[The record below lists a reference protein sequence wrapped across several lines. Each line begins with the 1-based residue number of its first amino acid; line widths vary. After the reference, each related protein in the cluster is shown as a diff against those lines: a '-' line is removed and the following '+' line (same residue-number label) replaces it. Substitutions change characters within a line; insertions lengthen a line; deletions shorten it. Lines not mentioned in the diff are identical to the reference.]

1 MSLGHRRDPQ
11 KEYINKLSH
20 NIRKDPSGW
29 MYSHI
34 EKKCLLAGM
43 LFATK
48 QNEFISVL
56 LQKQGREVLK
66 TFPAVLRQQME
77 NELYSTDCC

>member
-1 MSLGHRRDPQ
+1 
-11 KEYINKLSH
+11 
-20 NIRKDPSGW
+20 
-29 MYSHI
+29 
-34 EKKCLLAGM
+34 M